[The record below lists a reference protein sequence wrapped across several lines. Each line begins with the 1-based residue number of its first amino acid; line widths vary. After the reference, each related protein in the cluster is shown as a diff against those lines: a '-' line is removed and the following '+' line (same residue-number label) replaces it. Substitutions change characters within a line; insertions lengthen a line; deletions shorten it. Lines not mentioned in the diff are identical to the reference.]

1 MVMAKRLPGRRTA
14 LLSTDYDMGERP
26 EALVILSQRVV
37 LRRARSANGQS
48 APNIIDTYPI

>member
-26 EALVILSQRVV
+26 EALVILSQE
-37 LRRARSANGQS
+37 LFLGARARPMANRLR
-48 APNIIDTYPI
+48 T